1 LNSKSQIKRNLILQW
16 AEKSLISDEK
26 VFEALKVSGILP
38 DGRQWLD
45 FVQKLLLFLGSL
57 SFAFSAVFFIA
68 YNWDLMGRFA
78 KFGLLE
84 ILIFVAV
91 FFYWNFRE
99 RNIYS
104 GILLLTASIFLGAL
118 LALFGQTYQ
127 TGADTWELF
136 FNWALLILPWVVA
149 GKFAALWVLL
159 VFLLNLSIF
168 LYFEASGSLFGI
180 FFEST
185 EILLWIIFLFN
196 TVSFAAFELAGKK
209 FPWMAERWAVRLPA
223 VASGSA
229 LTFLMIHVM
238 FEEHS
243 AHLYALVACI
253 LWVSAVY
260 FIYRK
265 IIPDL
270 FMLAGLCLS
279 LIVIITSYFIK
290 LIVESEIYDDAG
302 VFLLIALLV
311 IGMAAAAAVWLK
323 KVYREQQK

>member
-1 LNSKSQIKRNLILQW
+1 
-16 AEKSLISDEK
+16 
-26 VFEALKVSGILP
+26 
-38 DGRQWLD
+38 
-45 FVQKLLLFLGSL
+45 
-57 SFAFSAVFFIA
+57 
-68 YNWDLMGRFA
+68 M
-78 KFGLLE
+78 
-84 ILIFVAV
+84 
-91 FFYWNFRE
+91 
-99 RNIYS
+99 
-104 GILLLTASIFLGAL
+104 
-118 LALFGQTYQ
+118 
-127 TGADTWELF
+127 
-136 FNWALLILPWVVA
+136 
-149 GKFAALWVLL
+149 
-159 VFLLNLSIF
+159 
-168 LYFEASGSLFGI
+168 
-180 FFEST
+180 
-185 EILLWIIFLFN
+185 FN

-229 LTFLMIHVM
+229 ITFLMIHVM
-238 FEEHS
+238 FEEDS

-253 LWVSAVY
+253 LWVSALY
-260 FIYRK
+260 ITYRK